1 MILNYPRPVL
11 LFLLL
16 SITIVLTNCGGSEM
30 TQPEA
35 DLSQHAPPLLATNN
49 LEYSDE
55 SNLVD
60 GTQSFQLPRTKEP
73 RKHEFG
79 VTIEPVNNPYTFESK
94 SDEICWCLGGQCM
107 CYGMIFYVP
116 EYWGTYPC
124 YSHST
129 IPTAIY
135 LTYIGPYPNASVCV
149 KTYARAINLDGSNGV
164 QNKDPQMFFLEI
176 DKGETKLIDG
186 SFTAFANAEALC
198 RLIVKVYVG
207 RRLCLKDEGIYA
219 LAPLE

>member
-1 MILNYPRPVL
+1 MILKYPRLVFL
-11 LFLLL
+11 ILLL
-16 SITIVLTNCGGSEM
+16 SITKVLTNCGGSEV

-35 DLSQHAPPLLATNN
+35 DLSQQTPPVLVANN
-49 LEYSDE
+49 HGYSVE
-55 SNLVD
+55 SNIVD
-60 GTQSFQLPRTKEP
+60 ETQSFQLPRTKEP

-79 VTIEPVNNPYTFESK
+79 VTIDPVNNPYTFESK

-107 CYGMIFYVP
+107 CYGMIFYIP

-124 YSHST
+124 YSYGT

-135 LTYIGPYPNASVCV
+135 LTYNGPYPNTSICV
-149 KTYARAINLDGSNGV
+149 KTYSWAINLAGSNGV

-176 DKGETKLIDG
+176 AKGETKLIDG

-207 RRLCLKDEGIYA
+207 RRLCLKKEGVYA
-219 LAPLE
+219 LEPL